1 MGKVK
6 GKEVLEKKSKRGKIE
21 REREKK
27 KERLKIVCDS

>member
-27 KERLKIVCDS
+27 ERLKIVCDS